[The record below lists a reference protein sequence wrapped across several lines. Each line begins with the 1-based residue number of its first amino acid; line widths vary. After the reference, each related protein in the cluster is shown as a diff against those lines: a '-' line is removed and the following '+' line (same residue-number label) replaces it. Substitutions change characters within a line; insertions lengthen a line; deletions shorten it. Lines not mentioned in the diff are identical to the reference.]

1 MIYLYLLAIAVS
13 LTMFV
18 LTVRFLWMVPTD
30 LREINNRLRMLFY
43 KDNDPSDDL
52 E

>member
-13 LTMFV
+13 VTMFV
-18 LTVRFLWMVPTD
+18 LTVRFLWMVPNE

>member
-1 MIYLYLLAIAVS
+1 MIYLYLLALAVS
-13 LTMFV
+13 VTIFV

-43 KDNDPSDDL
+43 KDNDPFDDL
-52 E
+52 